1 MICFLGRMGGTG
13 ETASATSDISTA
25 SGRLNAQAIAAATTG
40 MTTFIAS
47 AERTSSLGRR
57 RRLVASANRGLEAD
71 REHGK
76 DDAGFERQKN
86 QALQGHGS
94 LGLSRRRGGG
104 KRKGGA
110 FAWRGHTRLQPGS
123 TRYAHEPA
131 RSALTTTMRL
141 APFHRPIKCVPVGD
155 LDEGPTAV
163 ESRKGRKLRRSVLR
177 PEEITQ
183 GGLDELGHCSP
194 LARRL
199 AFELVMT
206 VASIFSVVF
215 IWKTISTIWRPVV
228 SQFENR
234 KA

>member
-1 MICFLGRMGGTG
+1 MGGTG

-25 SGRLNAQAIAAATTG
+25 SGRSNAQAISRGDDRHDDVHRQRRAHEQSRPAQETG
-40 MTTFIAS
+40 RVG
-47 AERTSSLGRR
+47 EP
-57 RRLVASANRGLEAD
+57 GLEAD

-199 AFELVMT
+199 AFELVHDRRVDIQRRLHMENHINNMAT
-206 VASIFSVVF
+206 GSVSV
-215 IWKTISTIWRPVV
+215 
-228 SQFENR
+228 
-234 KA
+234 